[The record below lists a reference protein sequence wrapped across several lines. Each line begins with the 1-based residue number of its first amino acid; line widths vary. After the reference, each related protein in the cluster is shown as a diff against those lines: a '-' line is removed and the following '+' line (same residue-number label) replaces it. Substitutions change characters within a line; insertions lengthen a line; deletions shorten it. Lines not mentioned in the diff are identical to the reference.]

1 MKNVKAWLERN
12 PRAREEK
19 IEQELMKMGIT
30 LYHIM
35 SLLWDKTTRKYTNDF
50 VIYKTQEL
58 IEMFINS
65 LPEEVNL
72 DLINERMAAA
82 KSAIMEDAKDMDSIV
97 DVMGAEI
104 DNYPGSQY
112 GLTIDFKIAILL
124 YALNLKGI
132 TEDQIFEKYQN

>member
-35 SLLWDKTTRKYTNDF
+35 SLLWEKTTRKYTNDF

-82 KSAIMEDAKDMDSIV
+82 KSAIMEDAKDIDSIV

>member
-97 DVMGAEI
+97 DVIGAEI

>member
-1 MKNVKAWLERN
+1 MKNVKAWLEKN

-82 KSAIMEDAKDMDSIV
+82 KSAIMEDAKDIASIV

>member
-82 KSAIMEDAKDMDSIV
+82 KNAIMEDAKDMDSIV

>member
-12 PRAREEK
+12 PRVREEK

>member
-1 MKNVKAWLERN
+1 MKNVKTWLERN

-35 SLLWDKTTRKYTNDF
+35 SLLWEKTTRKYTNDF

-82 KSAIMEDAKDMDSIV
+82 KSAIMEDAKDIDSIV

>member
-12 PRAREEK
+12 PRVREEK

-82 KSAIMEDAKDMDSIV
+82 KSAIMEDAKDIDSIV

>member
-1 MKNVKAWLERN
+1 MKNVKAWLEKN

-82 KSAIMEDAKDMDSIV
+82 KSAIMEDAKDIDSIV

>member
-82 KSAIMEDAKDMDSIV
+82 KSAIMEDAKDIDSIV

>member
-97 DVMGAEI
+97 DVMGAKI